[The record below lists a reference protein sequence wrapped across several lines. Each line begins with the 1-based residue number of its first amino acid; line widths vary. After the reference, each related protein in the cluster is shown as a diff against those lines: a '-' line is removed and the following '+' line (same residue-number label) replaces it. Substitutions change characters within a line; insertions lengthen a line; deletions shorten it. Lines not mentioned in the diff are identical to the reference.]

1 MYILSI
7 FLFTNNITCISA
19 SFEVRV
25 NDELVHSKL
34 QTMAFPD
41 FNEVTEL
48 VKDVSRGKSINK
60 IQKHQSIDCVIS

>member
-1 MYILSI
+1 MCIL
-7 FLFTNNITCISA
+7 A

-41 FNEVTEL
+41 FDEVTEL
-48 VKDVSRGKSINK
+48 VRDVSKGKSINK
-60 IQKHQSIDCVIS
+60 IKKHQAVDCVIS